1 MVRPPGLRQT
11 GLRVPRRAW
20 VCAVA
25 AAAARC
31 GVTPLAAQN
40 TVIVGSGRPAVEV
53 NEEAIYFGLPGY
65 NVPLQRYRSM
75 PLYDPRNGRV
85 LSRVLTL
92 QPPSGAAPQLR
103 PPMVGEAAPPLTP
116 PRSRVVDLPPPRAA
130 EKPRPPEPAPKA
142 PVRVER
148 KPAPPPPKPAPAPP
162 PPKPAPAPPSTA
174 AAKPP
179 EPAPPPPKRAAPETA
194 AAPPRP
200 QPQPPSPPKTAAPAP
215 RPPAEVAATTPATET
230 PPPPRPASRPAA
242 PVTAGQP
249 MTVLFSPGDAQLSD
263 EFAGALN
270 QIADQIKD
278 DERARLQ
285 LKAFAAGGST
295 SPSAARRLSLSR
307 ALAVRSF
314 LIEAGLSSTKIDV
327 RALGAKYESG
337 PPDRVDV
344 VVLN

>member
-1 MVRPPGLRQT
+1 M
-11 GLRVPRRAW
+11 PRCVC

-25 AAAARC
+25 AAAALC

-40 TVIVGSGRPAVEV
+40 TVTVGSGRPAVEV

-65 NVPLQRYRSM
+65 NVPMQRYRAM

-92 QPPSGAAPQLR
+92 QPRSGAAPQLR

-116 PRSRVVDLPPPRAA
+116 PRSRVVDLPPPRAT

-148 KPAPPPPKPAPAPP
+148 KPAPPPPKPAPAP
-162 PPKPAPAPPSTA
+162 AEIA

-179 EPAPPPPKRAAPETA
+179 EPALPPPKSAARETAPPPP
-194 AAPPRP
+194 
-200 QPQPPSPPKTAAPAP
+200 QPPPKTAAPAP
-215 RPPAEVAATTPATET
+215 KPPAEVAATTAVEET
-230 PPPPRPASRPAA
+230 PPPRPASRPAA

>member
-11 GLRVPRRAW
+11 GFRVPRRTC

-25 AAAARC
+25 AVAALC

-40 TVIVGSGRPAVEV
+40 TVTVGSGRPAVEV
-53 NEEAIYFGLPGY
+53 NEEAIYFGMPGY
-65 NVPLQRYRSM
+65 NVPMQRYRAM

-92 QPPSGAAPQLR
+92 QPRSGAAPRLR
-103 PPMVGEAAPPLTP
+103 PPMVGETAPPLTP

-130 EKPRPPEPAPKA
+130 EKPPAPKPAPRA
-142 PVRVER
+142 PVRAER
-148 KPAPPPPKPAPAPP
+148 KPAPPPPKPAPAP
-162 PPKPAPAPPSTA
+162 ARTA

-179 EPAPPPPKRAAPETA
+179 EPAPPPPRQAAPETA
-194 AAPPRP
+194 PPPPR
-200 QPQPPSPPKTAAPAP
+200 QPPKAAAPAP
-215 RPPAEVAATTPATET
+215 KPPAEVAATAPAEEMPA
-230 PPPPRPASRPAA
+230 PPKPRPTA
-242 PVTAGQP
+242 PVTPGQP

-270 QIADQIKD
+270 QIADHIKD

>member
-1 MVRPPGLRQT
+1 MVRPPDLRQT
-11 GLRVPRRAW
+11 GLRAPRCAC

-25 AAAARC
+25 AAAALC

-40 TVIVGSGRPAVEV
+40 TVTVGSGRPAVEV

-65 NVPLQRYRSM
+65 NVPMQRYRAM

-92 QPPSGAAPQLR
+92 QPRSSAAPQLR
-103 PPMVGEAAPPLTP
+103 PPMVGDAAPPLTL

-130 EKPRPPEPAPKA
+130 EKPPAPKPAPRA
-142 PVRVER
+142 PVRTER
-148 KPAPPPPKPAPAPP
+148 KPAPPPPKPAPAP
-162 PPKPAPAPPSTA
+162 AEIAT
-174 AAKPP
+174 AKPP
-179 EPAPPPPKRAAPETA
+179 EPAPPPPKPAAPE
-194 AAPPRP
+194 AAPPPP
-200 QPQPPSPPKTAAPAP
+200 QPAAPEAPPPPPKAAAPAP
-215 RPPAEVAATTPATET
+215 KPPAEIAATTPTQET
-230 PPPPRPASRPAA
+230 PPPTRAAPRPTA

-263 EFAGALN
+263 EFADALN
-270 QIADQIKD
+270 QIAGQIKD

>member
-11 GLRVPRRAW
+11 GLRVPRCAC

-25 AAAARC
+25 AVAVVATLC

-65 NVPLQRYRSM
+65 NVPLQRYRAM

-92 QPPSGAAPQLR
+92 HPPSAAAPQLR
-103 PPMVGEAAPPLTP
+103 PPMVGDLAPPLTP

-130 EKPRPPEPAPKA
+130 EKPPPPKPAPRA
-142 PVRVER
+142 PVRTER
-148 KPAPPPPKPAPAPP
+148 KSAPPPPKPAPAPA
-162 PPKPAPAPPSTA
+162 KTA

-179 EPAPPPPKRAAPETA
+179 ESAPPPPERAAPETA
-194 AAPPRP
+194 SPPPQAPP
-200 QPQPPSPPKTAAPAP
+200 QAPPKTAAPAP
-215 RPPAEVAATTPATET
+215 KPPAEVAATTPAKET
-230 PPPPRPASRPAA
+230 PPPPKPRPTA

>member
-1 MVRPPGLRQT
+1 MVRPPDLRQT
-11 GLRVPRRAW
+11 GLRVPRCVC

-25 AAAARC
+25 AAAALC

-40 TVIVGSGRPAVEV
+40 TVTVGSGRPAVEV

-65 NVPLQRYRSM
+65 NVPMQRYRAM

-92 QPPSGAAPQLR
+92 QPRSGAAPQLR

-116 PRSRVVDLPPPRAA
+116 PRSRVVDLPPPRAT

-148 KPAPPPPKPAPAPP
+148 KPAPPPPKPAPAP
-162 PPKPAPAPPSTA
+162 AEIA

-179 EPAPPPPKRAAPETA
+179 EPAPPPPKSAARETA
-194 AAPPRP
+194 PPPP
-200 QPQPPSPPKTAAPAP
+200 QPPPKTAAPAP
-215 RPPAEVAATTPATET
+215 KPPAEVAATPAVEET
-230 PPPPRPASRPAA
+230 PPPRPASRPAA

>member
-1 MVRPPGLRQT
+1 MVRPPDLKQT

-25 AAAARC
+25 AAAALC

-40 TVIVGSGRPAVEV
+40 TVTVGSGRPAVEV

-65 NVPLQRYRSM
+65 NVPLRRYRAM

-92 QPPSGAAPQLR
+92 HPPSAAAPQLR
-103 PPMVGEAAPPLTP
+103 PPMVGDVAPPLTP

-130 EKPRPPEPAPKA
+130 EKPPPPKPAPRA
-142 PVRVER
+142 PVRAER
-148 KPAPPPPKPAPAPP
+148 KSAPPPPKPAPAPA
-162 PPKPAPAPPSTA
+162 KTA

-179 EPAPPPPKRAAPETA
+179 EPAPPPPERAAPETA
-194 AAPPRP
+194 SPPPQAPP
-200 QPQPPSPPKTAAPAP
+200 QAPPKAAAPAP
-215 RPPAEVAATTPATET
+215 KPPAEVAATTPAKET
-230 PPPPRPASRPAA
+230 PPPPKPRPTA

>member
-1 MVRPPGLRQT
+1 M
-11 GLRVPRRAW
+11 PRCVC

-25 AAAARC
+25 AAAALC

-40 TVIVGSGRPAVEV
+40 TVTVGSGRPAVEV

-65 NVPLQRYRSM
+65 NVPMQRYRAM

-92 QPPSGAAPQLR
+92 QPRSGAAPQLR
-103 PPMVGEAAPPLTP
+103 PPMVGEAAPALSP
-116 PRSRVVDLPPPRAA
+116 PRSRVVDLPPPRAT
-130 EKPRPPEPAPKA
+130 EKLRPPEPAPKA

-148 KPAPPPPKPAPAPP
+148 KPAPPPPKPAPAP
-162 PPKPAPAPPSTA
+162 AEIA

-179 EPAPPPPKRAAPETA
+179 EPAPPPPKSAARETA
-194 AAPPRP
+194 PPPP
-200 QPQPPSPPKTAAPAP
+200 QPPPKTAAPAP
-215 RPPAEVAATTPATET
+215 KPPAEVAATTAVEET
-230 PPPPRPASRPAA
+230 PPPRPASRPAA

>member
-1 MVRPPGLRQT
+1 MVRPPDLKQT

-25 AAAARC
+25 AAAALC

-40 TVIVGSGRPAVEV
+40 TVTVGSGRPAVEV

-65 NVPLQRYRSM
+65 NVPLQRYRAM

-92 QPPSGAAPQLR
+92 HPPSAAAPQLR
-103 PPMVGEAAPPLTP
+103 PPMVGDVAPPLTP

-130 EKPRPPEPAPKA
+130 EKPPPPKPAPRA
-142 PVRVER
+142 PVRAER
-148 KPAPPPPKPAPAPP
+148 KSAPPPPKPAPAPA
-162 PPKPAPAPPSTA
+162 KTA

-179 EPAPPPPKRAAPETA
+179 EPAPPPPERAAPETA
-194 AAPPRP
+194 SPPPQAPP
-200 QPQPPSPPKTAAPAP
+200 QAPPKAPAP
-215 RPPAEVAATTPATET
+215 APKPPAEVAATTPAKET
-230 PPPPRPASRPAA
+230 PPPPKPRPTV

>member
-11 GLRVPRRAW
+11 GLRVPRCAC

-25 AAAARC
+25 VVAALC

-40 TVIVGSGRPAVEV
+40 TVTVGSGRPAVEV

-65 NVPLQRYRSM
+65 NVPLQRYRAM

-92 QPPSGAAPQLR
+92 HPPSAAAPQLR
-103 PPMVGEAAPPLTP
+103 PPMVGDVAPPLTP

-130 EKPRPPEPAPKA
+130 EKPPPPKPAPRA
-142 PVRVER
+142 PVRAER
-148 KPAPPPPKPAPAPP
+148 KSAPPPPKPAPPP
-162 PPKPAPAPPSTA
+162 R
-174 AAKPP
+174 
-179 EPAPPPPKRAAPETA
+179 ERAAPETA
-194 AAPPRP
+194 SPP
-200 QPQPPSPPKTAAPAP
+200 PQPPPQAPPQAPPKTAASAP
-215 RPPAEVAATTPATET
+215 KPPAEVAATTPAKET
-230 PPPPRPASRPAA
+230 PPPPKPRPTV